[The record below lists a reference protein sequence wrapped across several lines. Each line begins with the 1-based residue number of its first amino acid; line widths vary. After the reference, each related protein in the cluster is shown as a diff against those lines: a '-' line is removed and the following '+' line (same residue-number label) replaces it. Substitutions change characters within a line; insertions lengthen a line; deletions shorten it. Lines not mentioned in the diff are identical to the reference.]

1 MPTIT
6 KKQLE
11 EYEQLRCD
19 RDNGRLLTPDGLRF
33 ICEANN
39 LDPEAIGKHI
49 LEVYG
54 KFKAQKLIYRKAG
67 YSKKFREEHEE
78 EILLHQAA
86 KKAFDEMGVKK
97 LPKVKELQIEYAKL
111 LEEKDLCRVPAFP

>member
-11 EYEQLRCD
+11 EYEQLHRD
-19 RDNGRLLTPDGLRF
+19 RDNGRLLTSDGLRF

-54 KFKAQKLIYRKAG
+54 KFKAEKLFENL
-67 YSKKFREEHEE
+67 KKV
-78 EILLHQAA
+78 LTC
-86 KKAFDEMGVKK
+86 
-97 LPKVKELQIEYAKL
+97 PKGNVLS
-111 LEEKDLCRVPAFP
+111 

>member
-78 EILLHQAA
+78 EISERSANNVYFEIEDNTYILRTDNGGIVL
-86 KKAFDEMGVKK
+86 KKEAIF
-97 LPKVKELQIEYAKL
+97 LIP
-111 LEEKDLCRVPAFP
+111 FPS

>member
-1 MPTIT
+1 MSLGVSVLQTGAFFMGGISMPTIT

-54 KFKAQKLIYRKAG
+54 KFKAQKLI
-67 YSKKFREEHEE
+67 
-78 EILLHQAA
+78 
-86 KKAFDEMGVKK
+86 
-97 LPKVKELQIEYAKL
+97 
-111 LEEKDLCRVPAFP
+111 